1 MEASV
6 TEEGRKL
13 AWSVA
18 EISEATGLSPGFL
31 RNEVRR
37 GELPTRRFGRRVL
50 VLDRDLQAYLNS
62 GSNRKKR
69 NTDEV

>member
-1 MEASV
+1 METSV
-6 TEEGRKL
+6 TEESRKL

-37 GELPTRRFGRRVL
+37 GKLLTRRFGRRVL
-50 VLDRDLQAYLNS
+50 VLDQDLQAYLNS
-62 GSNRKKR
+62 GGNRKGR
-69 NTDEV
+69 DNEES